1 MRQSIIVNNILL
13 SKKQKLFVHYHP
25 LNLINHANNDEY
37 RLPKDYSKEKIT
49 NILEGLQEGEFSNL
63 DEQLI
68 QQLIGKPEHLQ
79 QTSSLPPILRE
90 GL

>member
-1 MRQSIIVNNILL
+1 M
-13 SKKQKLFVHYHP
+13 
-25 LNLINHANNDEY
+25 NLINHASNDKY

>member
-25 LNLINHANNDEY
+25 LNFINHAKNDEY
-37 RLPKDYSKEKIT
+37 RLPKDYSKEKIAK
-49 NILEGLQEGEFSNL
+49 ILEGLQEGELSNL

-79 QTSSLPPILRE
+79 QISNLPPISRE